1 MIKLTPQEKIA
12 LYRSIFKG
20 REDVFAIRWE
30 KSDKSASGYTPVCL
44 NEWKNGIC
52 IKINKGKCRDCEN
65 QNYAAINDYYI
76 EQHLRG
82 NKCYSIYPLLKD
94 NTSHFIAADFDGKNW
109 ETDSQ
114 SFIRKCESFNLTSYL
129 ERSRSG
135 NGGHVWIFFTQK
147 YPAYKSRSIIL
158 HILREIKIIDL
169 FDKEDSFDRLFPNQ
183 DTLSGKGFGNL
194 IALPLQGKARKNDNT
209 IFLDTEN
216 NLSPVEDQW
225 KLLQNIKRISTKR
238 LDQLYEDFHN
248 IMEITDRKSRNLI
261 DIRLREQIFISKN
274 ILPRSLTNF
283 LRDNLNFINSDYLIK
298 KRIGLSIYHLEKYFK
313 MIWSDD
319 NAVIIPRGF
328 LANLTNFLNYNN
340 LNYQINDERKK
351 FNPIKF
357 ESEIRLF
364 DFQKKA
370 IDTLLTS
377 ENGVLV
383 APPGSGK
390 TIIGIE
396 LIKRLSQPSLILV
409 HKKQIFDQWV
419 ERIENFLK
427 IPKREI
433 GRFASN
439 KKKIGE
445 KITIGM
451 VQTLNKMVD
460 IESIG
465 ENFGLLIVDE
475 CHHMPAKMF
484 RNVITKFNS
493 FYLYG
498 LTATPER
505 KNNDAKLI
513 FIHLGEILYTVDKDD
528 ISSSSANDFSIDMP
542 TVRIKE
548 TDITLPFKV
557 GIDNFQILSKTLTF
571 DTHRNQLIVNDIVH
585 EVEKGNRCLVLSE
598 RKEHLD
604 VLNQYLKGKYETI
617 ILTGDLSLKQR
628 KLKIQQIESSNFQ
641 VLLAT
646 GQLIGEGTDF
656 QNLDCLF
663 LVFPFAFKGKLVQYI
678 GRIQRG
684 SNSNKIYDYRDKNIG
699 YLEKFFKQRHRYYKK
714 AFKTDVLNQQNCE

>member
-30 KSDKSASGYTPVCL
+30 KADKSASGYTPVCL
-44 NEWKNGIC
+44 NEWKNEIC
-52 IKINKGKCRDCEN
+52 VKINKGKCRDCEN

-82 NKCYSIYPLLKD
+82 NKYYSIYPLLKD

-158 HILREIKIIDL
+158 HILRKIKIIDL
-169 FDKEDSFDRLFPNQ
+169 FDQEDSFDRLFPNQ

-194 IALPLQGKARKNDNT
+194 IALPLQGKARKNENT

-216 NLSPVEDQW
+216 DLSPVEDQW
-225 KLLQNIKRISTKR
+225 KLLQNIKRISTKQ

-248 IMEITDRKSRNLI
+248 ITEITERKLRNLI

-298 KRIGLSIYHLEKYFK
+298 KRIGLSVYQLEKYFK
-313 MIWSDD
+313 MIQSDD
-319 NAVIIPRGF
+319 DAVIIPRGF
-328 LANLTNFLNYNN
+328 LPNLTNFLTDNN
-340 LNYQINDERKK
+340 LNYQISDERKK

-364 DFQKKA
+364 DFQKET
-370 IDTLLTS
+370 IDILLTS

-409 HKKQIFDQWV
+409 HKKQIFDQWL
-419 ERIENFLK
+419 ERIDNFLK

-433 GRFASN
+433 GQFASN

-445 KITIGM
+445 KVTIGM

-484 RNVITKFNS
+484 RNVITKFNP

-542 TVRIKE
+542 TIRIKE
-548 TDITLPFKV
+548 TDITLPYKV
-557 GIDNFQILSKTLTF
+557 GMDNFQILSKILTF
-571 DTHRNQLIVNDIVH
+571 DTHRNQLIINDIAH

-617 ILTGDLSLKQR
+617 ILTGDLTLKQR
-628 KLKIQQIESSNFQ
+628 KLKVKQIESSNFQ

-656 QNLDCLF
+656 PNLDCLF
-663 LVFPFAFKGKLVQYI
+663 LVYPFAFKGKLVQYI

-684 SNSNKIYDYRDKNIG
+684 SKSNKIYDYRDKNIS

-714 AFKTDVLNQQNCE
+714 TFKIPAV